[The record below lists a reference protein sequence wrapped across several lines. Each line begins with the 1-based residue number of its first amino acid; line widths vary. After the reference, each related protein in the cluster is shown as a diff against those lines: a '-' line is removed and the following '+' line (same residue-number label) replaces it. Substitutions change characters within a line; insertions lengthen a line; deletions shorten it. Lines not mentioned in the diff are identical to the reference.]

1 VIGSPYLEGR
11 DRCERAMDGWVD
23 NTHEDAFTHTVRL
36 TDDDF
41 GVTPDLTADLLKL
54 LSLD

>member
-1 VIGSPYLEGR
+1 MIGSPYLEGR
-11 DRCERAMDGWVD
+11 DRYERAMDGWVD

-41 GVTPDLTADLLKL
+41 GE
-54 LSLD
+54 S